1 MLLTDTY
8 RLLEDDE
15 RILPGDEFKMS
26 GLSDEH
32 WEPVEAFI
40 GHRPR
45 EFGGGEW
52 ARVQFRR
59 LIVREVVV

>member
-8 RLLEDDE
+8 RFLEDDE
-15 RILPGDEFKMS
+15 RILAGDQFKMG
-26 GLSDEH
+26 GLSDDH
-32 WEPVEAFI
+32 WAPVEDFV

-45 EFGGGEW
+45 EFCSALSE
-52 ARVQFRR
+52 RVQFRR